1 VIRLID
7 NNDIQRVA
15 VVDAEGM
22 LLGVISDSDLLRY
35 FKPQQKGVWHLLAK
49 VKHPFEK
56 DACKLGD
63 LRRCLA
69 ETTAG
74 VVMTT
79 GLVTAREE
87 MLIEEAIALMIEKQL
102 KRLPV
107 VDGRGRFKG
116 MISRDSL
123 LRTGFGASA

>member
-1 VIRLID
+1 
-7 NNDIQRVA
+7 
-15 VVDAEGM
+15 
-22 LLGVISDSDLLRY
+22 
-35 FKPQQKGVWHLLAK
+35 
-49 VKHPFEK
+49 
-56 DACKLGD
+56 
-63 LRRCLA
+63 
-69 ETTAG
+69 
-74 VVMTT
+74 MTT

-116 MISRDSL
+116 MISRASL